1 MILIH
6 RGVPADPTFRINLL
20 SPRVPEGSCAA
31 NIDCCEIHEKIRVF
45 LETFLIANLPDEI
58 LTNYTMIQGIWQH
71 LREEGF
77 GKSESGEPLQAIPI
91 PCFQE
96 RGRPTSLDRGNCPM
110 SVTNNHAAGIGT
122 CTQSGMTIPS
132 CLSSEMPLGK
142 FPDHAEFQISI
153 VNFRTEVC
161 SKAKN
166 LTLAL
171 QWIKEIEAAKSLDDL
186 ITPKSITGKDFLDYE
201 KLDLMMAAALK
212 RCYDKHTHF
221 REKISVEEQRA
232 QKNDRFLRGRQ
243 IAYLIHDC
251 FHPIM
256 KFKEY
261 QDCSVLNWRTT
272 TFRTLIYCG
281 SKHCY

>member
-20 SPRVPEGSCAA
+20 SSRVPEGSCAA
-31 NIDCCEIHEKIRVF
+31 KKDCCEIHEKIRVF

-132 CLSSEMPLGK
+132 CLSSEMPSAYPSIR
-142 FPDHAEFQISI
+142 FAMFFSRVNRSDDNMRDVCFQDSQ
-153 VNFRTEVC
+153 
-161 SKAKN
+161 
-166 LTLAL
+166 LT
-171 QWIKEIEAAKSLDDL
+171 SD
-186 ITPKSITGKDFLDYE
+186 P
-201 KLDLMMAAALK
+201 
-212 RCYDKHTHF
+212 
-221 REKISVEEQRA
+221 
-232 QKNDRFLRGRQ
+232 
-243 IAYLIHDC
+243 
-251 FHPIM
+251 
-256 KFKEY
+256 
-261 QDCSVLNWRTT
+261 TT
-272 TFRTLIYCG
+272 TPQQCNKGDRQRCQ
-281 SKHCY
+281 SS